1 MLCWRGVRIT
11 YLDLKLC
18 VVFLRVTWSDIIV
31 LVQSLFLSR
40 ELMKKMLPSLVAW
53 LNEIVTTTWSLHGFR
68 TLLFP
73 PSPTCWATLM
83 MQVSME
89 YVGQKVLHYSRL
101 HEILV
106 SGWIASIQARTRA
119 IHQWLL
125 WSASLHLGPNWP
137 FWSNLGM
144 LKRCSAI
151 CFHQRWISPLWIPN
165 VLLQGLWAHSRS
177 ASKSRSCSLSWY
189 CCEQVG

>member
-1 MLCWRGVRIT
+1 MFFFLAPSILYWKGTRIT
-11 YLDLKLC
+11 YLGLKLC
-18 VVFLRVTWSDIIV
+18 PVFLRVACSGITV
-31 LVQSLFLSR
+31 LVQWPFLSR
-40 ELMKKMLPSLVAW
+40 EQVKKMLPSLVIW
-53 LNEIVTTTWSLHGFR
+53 LNGIVTTTWSLHGFR

-73 PSPTCWATLM
+73 PSPTCWAALM

-106 SGWIASIQARTRA
+106 SGWITSIQARTRA

-125 WSASLHLGPNWP
+125 WLASLNLGPSWP

-144 LKRCSAI
+144 LKGCSAI
-151 CFHQRWISPLWIPN
+151 CYCLRWVSSLWIPD
-165 VLLQGLWAHSRS
+165 VT
-177 ASKSRSCSLSWY
+177 
-189 CCEQVG
+189 